1 LLVVGKDEDTMRLG
15 DLKETVTMALDT
27 LRSNKLRSG
36 LTILGIV
43 IGVMTVITISSVVNG
58 LNAGVSGLVESL
70 GSNVLFVFR
79 FPVFGQRPTTEMLT
93 RKQLSYDDAVA
104 MRDLPHVVAVSPALQ
119 YTDNNAPGRS
129 GVTAIKAAGKT
140 MQNTILAGNTPDE
153 KDVTQLNLLDGR
165 FFNEQDQERASRV
178 AVLGYDTADQLFP
191 GQSAIGKDI
200 EAAGMLFTVVGVLDK
215 QKQAFGGGKNPQDN
229 QAYFPITTF
238 HYMHPEQLDYW
249 ISLKYDDPKNRPQV
263 EDELRELLRRRRK
276 VLNDK
281 PDNFAIFGTDSLTRL
296 WSQIT
301 GGLFLLLF
309 SLSSVALLVGGVGV
323 MNIMLVSVTERTREI
338 GVRKAIGA
346 TKRTIL
352 TQFTLEAIT
361 LCAVGGVI
369 GIILGSLI
377 ALGLKLLLPTLLST
391 AWVLTAFL
399 CSCAIGLIFGI
410 YPAWKA
416 ANLDPIEAL
425 RYE

>member
-1 LLVVGKDEDTMRLG
+1 MRIG
-15 DLKETVTMALDT
+15 DLKETVTMALGT
-27 LRSNKLRSG
+27 LRANKLRSG

-43 IGVMTVITISSVVNG
+43 FGVMTVIAISSVING
-58 LNAGVSGLVESL
+58 LNSGVEGLVESL
-70 GSNVLFVFR
+70 GSNVLFIYR
-79 FPVFGQRPTTEMLT
+79 FPAFTGRPTTEMLT
-93 RKQLSYDDAVA
+93 RKQLTYDDAIA
-104 MRDLPHVVAVSPALQ
+104 MRALPHVVGVSPALQ
-119 YTDNNAPGRS
+119 YTDNTAPGRS
-129 GVTAIKAAGKT
+129 GVTAIKGGGKT
-140 MQNTILAGNTPDE
+140 MQNTILTGVSDEE
-153 KDVTQLNLLDGR
+153 KDVSDLNLLDGR
-165 FFNEQDQERASRV
+165 FVDEGDQARAAKV
-178 AVLGYDTADQLFP
+178 TILGYDTAEQLFP
-191 GQSAIGKDI
+191 GQSAVGREV

-238 HYMHPEQLDYW
+238 HYMHPEELDYW
-249 ISLKYDDPKNRPQV
+249 ITLKYDNPKNRLTV
-263 EDELRELLRRRRK
+263 EDELTELLRRLRK
-276 VLNDK
+276 VRNDQ
-281 PDNFAIFGTDSLTRL
+281 PDNFAIFGTDTLTRL
-296 WSQIT
+296 WDEIT
-301 GGLFLLLF
+301 GGLFLLMF
-309 SLSSVALLVGGVGV
+309 SLSCVALMVGGVGV

-369 GIILGSLI
+369 GVLVGSGISLVVNHW
-377 ALGLKLLLPTLLST
+377 LPTRLSPL
-391 AWVLTAFL
+391 WVATAFL
-399 CSCAIGLIFGI
+399 SSCAIGLIFGI

>member
-1 LLVVGKDEDTMRLG
+1 MRIG
-15 DLKETVTMALDT
+15 DLKETVTIALDT
-27 LRSNKLRSG
+27 LRANKLRSG

-58 LNAGVSGLVESL
+58 LNQRVSGLVESL

-79 FPVFGQRPTTEMLT
+79 FPAFTGRPTTEMLS
-93 RKQLSYDDAVA
+93 RKQMTYEDAMA
-104 MRDLPHVVAVSPALQ
+104 MRALPHVVAVSPALQ
-119 YTDNNAPGRS
+119 YTDNNAPGRA
-129 GVTAIKAAGKT
+129 GVTSIKGDGKS
-140 MQNTILAGNTPDE
+140 MENTILTGVTPE
-153 KDVTQLNLLDGR
+153 EADVHDLNIAEGR
-165 FFNEQDQERASRV
+165 FFTEEDQSRAAKV
-178 AVLGYDTADQLFP
+178 TVLGSDTAAQLFP
-191 GQSAIGKDI
+191 GQSAIGKEV

-215 QKQAFGGGKNPQDN
+215 QKQAFGGGDNPNDN
-229 QAYFPITTF
+229 QAMFPLATF

-249 ISLKYDDPKNRPQV
+249 ITLKYDDPKNRPAV
-263 EDELRELLRRRRK
+263 EDELTELLRRRRK
-276 VLNDK
+276 VLNSA
-281 PDNFAIFGTDSLTRL
+281 PDNFAIFGTDTITRL
-296 WSQIT
+296 WDQIT

-346 TKRTIL
+346 TKQTIL

-369 GIILGSLI
+369 GIVLGSGI
-377 ALGLKLLLPTLLST
+377 AFGLNFLLPTLLST
-391 AWVLTAFL
+391 VWVAVAFL
-399 CSCAIGLIFGI
+399 SSCGIGLIFGI

-416 ANLDPIEAL
+416 ANLDPIVAL